1 MRRLEGLFGALL
13 RPAAL
18 SLLLLSGEGLPLAA
32 QSSDQPGTAGPVE
45 GQASENGPVIAPG
58 MRARKPDFA
67 TFGTYERR
75 VSPELE
81 RLASPEDRS
90 HPEFGILPWDAP
102 CSDCVELPSRRTETG
117 RYFVAGGSGGT
128 RFFVQESSGPLHFAG
143 SDPGSG
149 STGGSST
156 ARPWLTRDP
165 FLRPGDRQG
174 LYHAPSQLLPT
185 ALDLAAGYASIRM
198 ADGVTMRFAGAEQLY
213 GEGTGDKV
221 VEMPNPN
228 SAGGLK
234 TLPSTADYGA
244 PDRLRLAHVGR
255 DGLRAYHAWPGIDF
269 VQLFREG
276 EIETDFVIRNRAAL
290 PHGDRIVFRDL
301 WELPDM
307 EHGGYELVALPGSG
321 EWITIAGERVFTGEL
336 RLQRRGWAG
345 VAGTAAST
353 SQTALLGLKAPL
365 LYDAAGHNNLETPG
379 LIGYRWFN
387 TNTGF
392 VVETVIDAS
401 WLRSAE
407 RSFPITVDPLL
418 YGIATYTGGDIGFN
432 YDATCFDLTDYC
444 NASLT
449 VTVPGR
455 TTLTNAWFDAQY
467 FSVLMG
473 CVIGMTDCLMREA
486 AFQIV
491 GPCETS
497 PSAGSYWSCL
507 PPEGDSAGTCF
518 GDSLNMFNTI
528 TCIPPSCADHVLT
541 FEMRTFHCSC
551 NGRNGGGMCHF
562 MPNNSWKITI
572 EGRTVEENA
581 ILSPDEPDFTICQG
595 DTLALT
601 PTGQWG
607 VPPYEYLWLPLGV
620 TADTVYVNPS
630 TDITY
635 TSIIFDACDNTDT
648 VTRDVTVLPAP
659 APTPG
664 PFEDCVPSVL
674 LDAGPGFVS
683 YFWPHSGETT
693 QTVTVT
699 AAGSYSVEVTD
710 ANGCSGTS
718 SPIVAV
724 LNEPPVV
731 NTVPDTLII
740 DDGSLGQLVV
750 TTTATG
756 LVAYTWSPAAT
767 LTCANCPSPLAFPQ
781 EPTLYTVFGT
791 QNGCVGEPDSVLV
804 LINQVD
810 LVLPNAF
817 TPNGD
822 GLNDVFRV
830 TNAVLYPVFELSIFN
845 RWGEVIYRSDDIRS
859 GWDGT
864 FRGKE
869 QESGVYIWLIRFR
882 KGSVSGEEVTL
893 TGNVTL
899 LR

>member
-1 MRRLEGLFGALL
+1 METN
-13 RPAAL
+13 
-18 SLLLLSGEGLPLAA
+18 
-32 QSSDQPGTAGPVE
+32 D
-45 GQASENGPVIAPG
+45 PVIAQG
-58 MRARKPDFA
+58 MRARKADFS
-67 TFGTYERR
+67 TFDAYERR

-81 RLASPEDRS
+81 RLATVRDRQ
-90 HPEFGILPWDAP
+90 HPEYGILPWDAP
-102 CSDCVELPSRRTETG
+102 CSDCVELPARRTETG
-117 RYFVAGGSGGT
+117 RYFVVNGSEGT
-128 RFFVQESSGPLHFAG
+128 RFFVQESSGPLHFADG
-143 SDPGSG
+143 K
-149 STGGSST
+149 GG
-156 ARPWLTRDP
+156 WLTRDP
-165 FLRPGDRQG
+165 FLRPAGEPGR
-174 LYHAPSQLLPT
+174 YHAPSQQLPT
-185 ALDLAAGYASIRM
+185 GLDLAAGRAFIRM
-198 ADGVTMRFAGAEQLY
+198 ADGVTLRFSGAERLF
-213 GEGTGDKV
+213 GETHV
-221 VEMPNPN
+221 PMT
-228 SAGGLK
+228 AGGMESIPPAFAL
-234 TLPSTADYGA
+234 GA
-244 PDRLRLAHVGR
+244 PDLRSHAYVGR
-255 DGLRAYHAWPGIDF
+255 DGVRAYHAWPGIDM

-276 EIETDFVIRNRAAL
+276 EIETDFVIRDRAAL
-290 PHGDRIVFRDL
+290 PAGDRIVFRDR
-301 WELPDM
+301 WELP
-307 EHGGYELVALPGSG
+307 EGYELSEQPGSG
-321 EWITIAGERVFTGEL
+321 EWITLAGERCFTGEL
-336 RLQRRGWAG
+336 HLQRSDAAG
-345 VAGTAAST
+345 RSIDEASSLGGTARGA
-353 SQTALLGLKAPL
+353 ALLGLKAPL
-365 LYDAAGHNNLETPG
+365 LYDASGANSLETPG
-379 LIGYRWFN
+379 LIGYRWYN

-392 VVETVIDAS
+392 VVETVVDAA

-407 RSFPITVDPLL
+407 RSYPVTVDPVL
-418 YGIATYTGGDIGFN
+418 YGIATYTGGDIGFD

-449 VTVPGR
+449 VTVPGM

-507 PPEGDSAGTCF
+507 PPEGDSAGTCY

-528 TCIPPSCADHVLT
+528 NCIPPSCADHVLT

-551 NGRNGGGMCHF
+551 NGPNCGVICHF

-572 EGRTVEENA
+572 EGRTVTENV
-581 ILSPDEPDFTICQG
+581 ILSPDQPDFTICEG

-635 TSIIFDACDNTDT
+635 TSIIFDACGNTDT

-659 APTPG
+659 APAPG
-664 PFEDCVPSVL
+664 PFADCIPSVQ

-693 QTVTVT
+693 QTVSVTTAGIYTVQ
-699 AAGSYSVEVTD
+699 VTD
-710 ANGCSGTS
+710 GNGCSGTS
-718 SPIVAV
+718 APIVAV

-740 DDGSLGQLVV
+740 DDGSLGQLAVS
-750 TTTATG
+750 TTATG
-756 LVAYTWSPAAT
+756 LVSYLWSPAAT

-781 EPTLYTVFGT
+781 TPTVYTVFGT
-791 QNGCVGEPDSVLV
+791 QNGCPGEPDSVLV

-830 TNAVLYPVFELSIFN
+830 TNDVLYPVFELAIFN

-864 FRGKE
+864 FRGKD
-869 QESGVYIWLIRFR
+869 QESGVYVWLIRFR
-882 KGSVSGEEVTL
+882 KGSETGEEVTL
-893 TGNVTL
+893 KGNVTL

>member
-1 MRRLEGLFGALL
+1 VRVLSWYRQVFLAQAAGALL
-13 RPAAL
+13 TAF
-18 SLLLLSGEGLPLAA
+18 LSGEGRPLAA
-32 QSSDQPGTAGPVE
+32 QQV
-45 GQASENGPVIAPG
+45 GQMETNDPVIAPG
-58 MRARKPDFA
+58 MRARKPDFS
-67 TFGTYERR
+67 TFDAYERR

-81 RLASPEDRS
+81 RLATVRDRQ
-90 HPEFGILPWDAP
+90 HPEYGILPWDAP
-102 CSDCVELPSRRTETG
+102 CSDCVELPARRTETG
-117 RYFVAGGSGGT
+117 RYFVVNGSEGT
-128 RFFVQESSGPLHFAG
+128 RFFVQESSGPLHFADG
-143 SDPGSG
+143 K
-149 STGGSST
+149 GG
-156 ARPWLTRDP
+156 WLTRDP
-165 FLRPGDRQG
+165 FLRPAGEPGR
-174 LYHAPSQLLPT
+174 YHAPSQQLPT
-185 ALDLAAGYASIRM
+185 GLDLAAGRAFIRM
-198 ADGVTMRFAGAEQLY
+198 ADGVTLRFSGAERLF
-213 GEGTGDKV
+213 GETRV
-221 VEMPNPN
+221 PMT
-228 SAGGLK
+228 AGGMESIPPAFAL
-234 TLPSTADYGA
+234 GA
-244 PDRLRLAHVGR
+244 PDLRSHAYVGR
-255 DGLRAYHAWPGIDF
+255 DGVRAYHAWPGIDM

-276 EIETDFVIRNRAAL
+276 EIETDFVIRDRAAL
-290 PHGDRIVFRDL
+290 PAGDRIVFRDR
-301 WELPDM
+301 WELP
-307 EHGGYELVALPGSG
+307 EGYELSEQPGSG
-321 EWITIAGERVFTGEL
+321 EWITLAGERCFTGEL
-336 RLQRRGWAG
+336 HLQRSDAAG
-345 VAGTAAST
+345 RSIDEASSLGGTARGA
-353 SQTALLGLKAPL
+353 ALLGLKAPL
-365 LYDAAGHNNLETPG
+365 LYDASGANSLETPG
-379 LIGYRWFN
+379 LIGYRWYN

-392 VVETVIDAS
+392 VVETVVDAA

-407 RSFPITVDPLL
+407 RSYPVTVDPVL
-418 YGIATYTGGDIGFN
+418 YGIATYTGGDIGFD

-449 VTVPGR
+449 VTVPGM

-507 PPEGDSAGTCF
+507 PPEGDSAGTCY

-528 TCIPPSCADHVLT
+528 NCIPPSCADHVLT

-551 NGRNGGGMCHF
+551 NGPNCGVICHF

-572 EGRTVEENA
+572 EGRTVTENV
-581 ILSPDEPDFTICQG
+581 ILSPDQPDFTICEG

-635 TSIIFDACDNTDT
+635 TSIIFDACGNTDT

-659 APTPG
+659 APAPG
-664 PFEDCVPSVL
+664 PFADCIPSVQ

-693 QTVTVT
+693 QTVSVTTAGIYTVQ
-699 AAGSYSVEVTD
+699 VTD
-710 ANGCSGTS
+710 GNGCSGTS
-718 SPIVAV
+718 APIVAV

-740 DDGSLGQLVV
+740 DDGSLGQLAVS
-750 TTTATG
+750 TTATG
-756 LVAYTWSPAAT
+756 LVSYLWSPAAT

-781 EPTLYTVFGT
+781 TPTVYTVFGT
-791 QNGCVGEPDSVLV
+791 QNGCPGEPDSVLV

-830 TNAVLYPVFELSIFN
+830 TNDVLYPVFELAIFN

-864 FRGKE
+864 FRGKD
-869 QESGVYIWLIRFR
+869 QESGVYVWLIRFR
-882 KGSVSGEEVTL
+882 KGSETGEEVTL
-893 TGNVTL
+893 KGNVTL

>member
-1 MRRLEGLFGALL
+1 VRGLEGLFGALL
-13 RPAAL
+13 RPA
-18 SLLLLSGEGLPLAA
+18 SLCLLMLSGEGLPLAA
-32 QSSDQPGTAGPVE
+32 QQTGPVQGAGFVAAGP
-45 GQASENGPVIAPG
+45 GASPAQGLGSASGNGPIIAPG
-58 MRARKPDFA
+58 MRARKPDFS

-75 VSPELE
+75 ISPELD
-81 RLASPEDRS
+81 RLASPQDRS

-102 CSDCVELPSRRTETG
+102 CSNCVELPARRTATG
-117 RYFVAGGSGGT
+117 RYFVAAGSEGT
-128 RFFVQESSGPLHFAG
+128 RFFVQESSGPLHF
-143 SDPGSG
+143 SDGK
-149 STGGSST
+149 GG
-156 ARPWLTRDP
+156 WLTRDP
-165 FLRPGDRQG
+165 FLRPTGSAG
-174 LYHAPSQLLPT
+174 VYHAPSQPLPT
-185 ALDLAAGYASIRM
+185 GLDLAAGYASIRM
-198 ADGVTMRFAGAEQLY
+198 ADGVAMRFVGAERLL
-213 GEGTGDKV
+213 GETY
-221 VEMPNPN
+221 MPM
-228 SAGGLK
+228 SAGGLESI
-234 TLPSTADYGA
+234 PAAADLGA
-244 PDRLRLAHVGR
+244 PDRQRMALVGR
-255 DGLRAYHAWPGIDF
+255 DGLRAYHAWPGIDL

-276 EIETDFVIRNRAAL
+276 EIETDIVIRDRAAL
-290 PHGDRIVFRDL
+290 PDGDRIVFRDR

-307 EHGGYELVALPGSG
+307 EHGRYELVALPGSG
-321 EWITIAGERVFTGEL
+321 EWITIAGERVFTGQLQLKL
-336 RLQRRGWAG
+336 RGG
-345 VAGTAAST
+345 AGTTAHGG
-353 SQTALLGLKAPL
+353 QTTHTGQTTLLGLKAPL
-365 LYDAAGHNNLETPG
+365 LFDAAGANSLETPG
-379 LIGYRWFN
+379 LIGYRWVN
-387 TNTGF
+387 TNSGF
-392 VVETVIDAS
+392 VVETVIDAA
-401 WLRSAE
+401 WLRSGE
-407 RSFPITVDPLL
+407 RRFPITVDPLL

-528 TCIPPSCADHVLT
+528 NCIPPSCADHVLT

-551 NGRNGGGMCHF
+551 NGPNCGVICHF

-620 TADTVYVNPS
+620 TADTVFVNPS

-659 APTPG
+659 APAPG
-664 PFEDCVPSVL
+664 PFDDCVPSVL

-699 AAGSYSVEVTD
+699 TAGSYSVEVTD

-830 TNAVLYPVFELSIFN
+830 TNAVLYPVFELSVFN

-864 FRGKE
+864 YRGKE